1 MARPRS
7 FELVL
12 TNEERAELQKV
23 SNSRSEELRRVTRSK
38 IMLMYE
44 DGVSNTDIAKQLG
57 IDRLVVQKTMEK
69 CRAFGIWRRS

>member
-23 SNSRSEELRRVTRSK
+23 ANSRSEELRKVTRSK

-69 CRAFGIWRRS
+69 CRGSVPSKL

>member
-23 SNSRSEELRRVTRSK
+23 ANSRSEELRKVTRSK

-57 IDRLVVQKTMEK
+57 IEIG
-69 CRAFGIWRRS
+69 RAHV